1 MKKVQYAAITICG
14 ILLIICCVFFACQS
28 WNLGRRYQ
36 TLETEASALRDD
48 NSKLQQDKSKL
59 DTELTDSAAQLE
71 EKERYVAGQKEYISE
86 LSGQIE
92 SLTEDS
98 EDDGG
103 SQTTNDNSSADN
115 DADDSAGSGN
125 NTYTNPDSDAYPNL
139 YAEGCSP
146 EDIKKVV
153 YLTFDDGPCRL
164 PACPDRFRGKPLTLV
179 LAETLERYGARGTFD
194 VVGDTSANY
203 PDRAGKHGSASWGG
217 VAYDHYPDFQ
227 KDDQGGVT
235 HCPELV
241 SRLLAGG
248 HEITSH
254 TYAHVLFGWKPLV
267 YGRRKYLQG
276 LDPVVADLKK
286 LHHALE
292 KGWGYSMRLGRPPHY
307 VDGIKGGFTSYDAY
321 ALMGYQYM
329 AASFDGA
336 GWLPLASYEAEV
348 EATWR
353 PMERLLLEDPDA
365 FRGQIIFQKD
375 GYNMAKRTP
384 VAFGLRKQ
392 LELLKEYGY
401 QVVTVAELME
411 ESPFADLDRGDP
423 LFDKLCRLQKS
434 RAVAYS
440 DNRVRL
446 DQVMTWGELA
456 MLMAPK
462 KEAMNL
468 RWAQIRSTGR
478 RQDAYCGALE
488 WCMDQGL
495 LPRGIKS
502 GGAVTALPGGL
513 FGPVEGFTRRDV
525 YGAYRE

>member
-1 MKKVQYAAITICG
+1 MSLLTKG
-14 ILLIICCVFFACQS
+14 IGLAKRAKHRF
-28 WNLGRRYQ
+28 
-36 TLETEASALRDD
+36 
-48 NSKLQQDKSKL
+48 QD
-59 DTELTDSAAQLE
+59 QIR
-71 EKERYVAGQKEYISE
+71 ER
-86 LSGQIE
+86 
-92 SLTEDS
+92 T
-98 EDDGG
+98 
-103 SQTTNDNSSADN
+103 
-115 DADDSAGSGN
+115 
-125 NTYTNPDSDAYPNL
+125 P
-139 YAEGCSP
+139 
-146 EDIKKVV
+146 V
-153 YLTFDDGPCRL
+153 YLSPVRRIEQVAARERICAMTFDDGPCRL
-164 PACPDRFRGKPLTLV
+164 PASPDRFRGKALTLV

-336 GWLPLASYEAEV
+336 GWLPLESYEAEV
-348 EATWR
+348 EATWK

-375 GYNMAKRTP
+375 GFNMARRTP
-384 VAFGLRKQ
+384 VADGLDKQ
-392 LELLKEYGY
+392 LQLLTDHGY
-401 QVVTVAELME
+401 QVVTVSELLE
-411 ESPFADLDRGDP
+411 RSPFRDAAPDTPEGRAAR
-423 LFDKLCRLQKS
+423 RL
-434 RAVAYS
+434 
-440 DNRVRL
+440 L
-446 DQVMTWGELA
+446 DQGWCVAFQDNTLRPGETLTRGELA
-456 MLMAPK
+456 MMAYGWETVKDRIALTRSGRAPFRDMAHRHPYGAAAVRAAQTG
-462 KEAMNL
+462 AMAAVDGRFRPDDPVTPVEL
-468 RWAQIRSTGR
+468 AQVCATRLGRTPELGRWPAITH
-478 RQDAYCGALE
+478 GAFFLLAE
-488 WCMDQGL
+488 GL
-495 LPRGIKS
+495 LGRQG
-502 GGAVTALPGGL
+502 
-513 FGPVEGFTRRDV
+513 
-525 YGAYRE
+525 

>member
-1 MKKVQYAAITICG
+1 MSLLTKGIGLAKKAKHR
-14 ILLIICCVFFACQS
+14 F
-28 WNLGRRYQ
+28 
-36 TLETEASALRDD
+36 
-48 NSKLQQDKSKL
+48 QD
-59 DTELTDSAAQLE
+59 QIR
-71 EKERYVAGQKEYISE
+71 ER
-86 LSGQIE
+86 
-92 SLTEDS
+92 T
-98 EDDGG
+98 
-103 SQTTNDNSSADN
+103 
-115 DADDSAGSGN
+115 
-125 NTYTNPDSDAYPNL
+125 P
-139 YAEGCSP
+139 
-146 EDIKKVV
+146 V
-153 YLTFDDGPCRL
+153 YLSPVRRIEQVAIRERICAMTFDDGPCGL
-164 PACPDRFRGKPLTLV
+164 PASPDRFRGKALTQV

-217 VAYDHYPDFQ
+217 VAYDHYPDFG
-227 KDDQGGVT
+227 KDGQGGVV

-254 TYAHVLFGWKPLV
+254 TYSHVLFGWKPLV

-286 LHHALE
+286 LHHAME
-292 KGWGYSMRLGRPPHY
+292 KGWGYAMRLGRPPHY

-392 LELLKEYGY
+392 LELLNAVMEEEYQAGNY
-401 QVVTVAELME
+401 VIVGGDFNHALGEEVAEGFPSKQRFPAWVSVLTQKEMAE
-411 ESPFADLDRGDP
+411 GITMVRAKNELDVPTCRGADIPYTKGVNFTTVVDGFLVSDNVEAAAENVDTDFG
-423 LFDKLCRLQKS
+423 
-434 RAVAYS
+434 YS
-440 DNRVRL
+440 DHNPVLLRFRL
-446 DQVMTWGELA
+446 LA
-456 MLMAPK
+456 
-462 KEAMNL
+462 E
-468 RWAQIRSTGR
+468 
-478 RQDAYCGALE
+478 
-488 WCMDQGL
+488 
-495 LPRGIKS
+495 
-502 GGAVTALPGGL
+502 
-513 FGPVEGFTRRDV
+513 
-525 YGAYRE
+525 

>member
-1 MKKVQYAAITICG
+1 MSLLTKG
-14 ILLIICCVFFACQS
+14 IGLAKRAKHRF
-28 WNLGRRYQ
+28 
-36 TLETEASALRDD
+36 
-48 NSKLQQDKSKL
+48 QD
-59 DTELTDSAAQLE
+59 QIR
-71 EKERYVAGQKEYISE
+71 ER
-86 LSGQIE
+86 
-92 SLTEDS
+92 T
-98 EDDGG
+98 
-103 SQTTNDNSSADN
+103 
-115 DADDSAGSGN
+115 
-125 NTYTNPDSDAYPNL
+125 P
-139 YAEGCSP
+139 
-146 EDIKKVV
+146 V
-153 YLTFDDGPCRL
+153 YLSPVRRIEQVAARERICAMTFDDGPCRL
-164 PACPDRFRGKPLTLV
+164 PASPDRFRGKALTLV

-276 LDPVVADLKK
+276 LDPVAADLKK

-375 GYNMAKRTP
+375 GFNMARRTP
-384 VAFGLRKQ
+384 VADGLDKQ
-392 LELLKEYGY
+392 LQLLTDHGY
-401 QVVTVAELME
+401 QVVTVSELLE
-411 ESPFADLDRGDP
+411 RSPFRDAAPDTPEGRAAR
-423 LFDKLCRLQKS
+423 RL
-434 RAVAYS
+434 
-440 DNRVRL
+440 L
-446 DQVMTWGELA
+446 DQGWCVAFQDNTLRPGETLTRGELA
-456 MLMAPK
+456 MMAYGWETVKDRIALTRSGRAPFRDMAHRHPYGAAAVRAAQTG
-462 KEAMNL
+462 AMAAVDGRFRPDDPVTSVEL
-468 RWAQIRSTGR
+468 AQVCATRLGRTPELGRWPAITH
-478 RQDAYCGALE
+478 GAFFLLAE
-488 WCMDQGL
+488 GL
-495 LPRGIKS
+495 LGRQG
-502 GGAVTALPGGL
+502 
-513 FGPVEGFTRRDV
+513 
-525 YGAYRE
+525 